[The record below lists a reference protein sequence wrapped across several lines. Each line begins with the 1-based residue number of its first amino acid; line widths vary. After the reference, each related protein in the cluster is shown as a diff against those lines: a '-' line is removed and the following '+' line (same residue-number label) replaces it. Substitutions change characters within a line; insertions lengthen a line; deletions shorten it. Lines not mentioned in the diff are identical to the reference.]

1 MLKHYLLDAAKF
13 SLLKFKSDFDL
24 TNFRDGFKLES
35 KYSREDVFRILGWK
49 ENPTAL
55 NVGGYLVSRDVT
67 KCPIFINYHKDDSIS
82 DTTKYEDQFIDAR
95 TLIYMSKN
103 KRTMKSPDVFALAS
117 QPFNQIRVP
126 IFVKKNNDEGLSFYY
141 VGDGKSLVDQFQE
154 TRMTSSEGEGAAVV
168 RMLFELDKPVSPLLF
183 KYLTSVSS

>member
-1 MLKHYLLDAAKF
+1 
-13 SLLKFKSDFDL
+13 
-24 TNFRDGFKLES
+24 
-35 KYSREDVFRILGWK
+35 
-49 ENPTAL
+49 
-55 NVGGYLVSRDVT
+55 
-67 KCPIFINYHKDDSIS
+67 
-82 DTTKYEDQFIDAR
+82 
-95 TLIYMSKN
+95 MSKN